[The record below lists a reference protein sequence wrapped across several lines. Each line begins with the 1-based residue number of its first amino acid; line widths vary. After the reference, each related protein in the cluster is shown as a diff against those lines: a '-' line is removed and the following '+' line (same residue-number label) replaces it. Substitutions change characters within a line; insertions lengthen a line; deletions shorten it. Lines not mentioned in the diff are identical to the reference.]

1 MLTLLN
7 PHIDDFMAC
16 PVSFW
21 LVGRKPLVKYGYL
34 IEEQIRRFGS
44 VDVLVDGT
52 ISSLFPQRIFG
63 RLPKVIRNFLL
74 RKELKR
80 WEKINNF
87 IGKVRVHWTPET
99 VSDRRNIYLFSY
111 KNCTDNFELRRN
123 YIEAFDRKIINLS
136 HFMIRISEKSK
147 NAESLKNVT
156 YTSEADLSDEPF
168 FKKYFDGSNT
178 VLALAFCVASRFE
191 NKRLFRTR
199 VDRCAAVGSFHNLDN
214 ERPRSFYK
222 DVMNFFQTNTYHPVR
237 KLVYD
242 NQHLLSDYI
251 TCAIAPFREGRIG
264 FLRKLDVKQKSYFS
278 FDVVDFFNNNK
289 YALVGEE
296 IYGLPGIGF
305 FEAMACGSTLLG
317 QSGRFYNGLGLVS
330 GVHYVGHDGTLDGI
344 KRAIDFLREN
354 PEKAEEIAKNGKD
367 YTNLHCRPEAL
378 FDTLITLLD
387 QDGQWK
393 KYE

>member
-63 RLPKVIRNFLL
+63 VLPKIIRNFLL

-87 IGKVRVHWTPET
+87 MGKVSVHWTPET
-99 VSDRRNIYLFSY
+99 ISDRRNIYLFSY
-111 KNCTDNFELRRN
+111 KNCIDNFELRRS

-147 NAESLKNVT
+147 NAESLRNVV

-168 FKKYFDGSNT
+168 FKKYFGGSNT

-191 NKRLFRTR
+191 SKIPFRTR

-214 ERPRSFYK
+214 ERPHYFYK
-222 DVMNFFQTNTYHPVR
+222 DVMNFFKTNTYHPVR

-242 NQHLLSDYI
+242 NQHSLGGYI

-264 FLRKLDVKQKSYFS
+264 FLRKLDVRQKSYFS

-305 FEAMACGSTLLG
+305 FEAMACGCTLLG
-317 QSGRFYNGLGLVS
+317 QEGRFYNSLGIVS
-330 GVHYVGHDGTLDGI
+330 GVHYAGHDGTLDGI

-367 YTNLHCRPEAL
+367 YANTHCCPDAL
-378 FDTLITLLD
+378 FDRLLTLLD
-387 QDGQWK
+387 QDG
-393 KYE
+393 

>member
-44 VDVLVDGT
+44 VEVLVDGT

-63 RLPKVIRNFLL
+63 CLPKTIRHFLL

-87 IGKVRVHWTPET
+87 MGKVRVHWTPET
-99 VSDRRNIYLFSY
+99 ISDRRNIYLFSY
-111 KNCTDNFELRRN
+111 KNCTDNFELRRS

-147 NAESLKNVT
+147 NSESLRNVV
-156 YTSEADLSDEPF
+156 YTSESDLSDEPF
-168 FKKYFDGSNT
+168 FKKYFGGSNT

-191 NKRLFRTR
+191 NKRPFRTR

-242 NQHLLSDYI
+242 NKHLLSGYI
-251 TCAIAPFREGRIG
+251 TCAIAHFREGRIG
-264 FLRKLDVKQKSYFS
+264 FLRKLDVKQKNYFS
-278 FDVVDFFNNNK
+278 FDVVDLFNSNK

-305 FEAMACGSTLLG
+305 FEAMACGCTLLG
-317 QSGRFYNGLGLVS
+317 QSGQFYNGLGLVS
-330 GVHYVGHDGTLDGI
+330 GIHYVEHDGTLDGI

-367 YTNLHCRPEAL
+367 YTNMHCRS
-378 FDTLITLLD
+378 DTLFEKLLTLLD
-387 QDGQWK
+387 QDSLVEK
-393 KYE
+393 I